1 MNPIDDDNSSNLVL
15 RCPSK
20 LSRLAKWK
28 FLTSLRFKII
38 WSFSG
43 NFGKSFFIFT
53 LRSIVRIFLDKW
65 DSRLCICSRATVR
78 LSSTSQFFD
87 LKILI
92 TSTLYLN
99 MSLSNFPKK
108 FGSGFPFS
116 GKSLKLTSGAI
127 REIIWIKKHLWKT
140 EHFTNQITVF
150 RYLHLKD
157 SVWQTQICLSPRGK
171 A

>member
-20 LSRLAKWK
+20 LSRSPKWK

-43 NFGKSFFIFT
+43 NFWKSFFTF
-53 LRSIVRIFLDKW
+53 RFSSIVKIFLDK
-65 DSRLCICSRATVR
+65 
-78 LSSTSQFFD
+78 FFD
-87 LKILI
+87 LNILI
-92 TSTLYLN
+92 TSMLYLN

-108 FGSGFPFS
+108 IGSGFPFS

-157 SVWQTQICLSPRGK
+157 SVWQTQICLSPKGK